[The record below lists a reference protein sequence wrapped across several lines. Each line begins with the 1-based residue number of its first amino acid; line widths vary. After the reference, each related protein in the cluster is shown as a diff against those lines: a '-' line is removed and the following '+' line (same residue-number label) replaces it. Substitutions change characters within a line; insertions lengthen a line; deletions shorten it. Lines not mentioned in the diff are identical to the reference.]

1 MDDRTLVESARR
13 GSREAFAVL
22 VARHERSLY
31 GTALSLSRSSW
42 DASDALQDAF
52 VEAFV
57 KLRKLR
63 DPGKFAPWVSAILVN
78 KCRDAR
84 RRNRTVPTDDALLDS
99 QAYEFTGP
107 ETSLDLLDALRD
119 LDEQL
124 RVVVALRYFRDLKVD
139 EIAQIVGCPSGTV
152 KSRLNRAM
160 AALHERLQRG
170 HLLDLEVM
178 L

>member
-1 MDDRTLVESARR
+1 LDDRTLVESAQR

-22 VARHERSLY
+22 VAGHERSLY
-31 GTALSLSRSSW
+31 GTALSLSRSSL

-63 DPGKFAPWVSAILVN
+63 DPGKFGPWVSAILVN

-84 RRNRTVPTDDALLDS
+84 RRNRTVPTDALLES
-99 QAYEFTGP
+99 QAYEFAGP

-139 EIAQIVGCPSGTV
+139 EIAEIVGCPSGTV
-152 KSRLNRAM
+152 KSRLNRAI
-160 AALHERLQRG
+160 AALHERLERG
-170 HLLDLEVM
+170 HPLDLEVM